1 MKYTYE
7 FSNEENTIEINSEWE
22 AILSELD
29 KKEFNLNRAE
39 TRRHE
44 SLDISNEY
52 SLWLKS
58 IDQSLENI
66 MSDENDMSME
76 ERLHIAITKLKPNQ
90 RKLINAIYFEGISVN
105 DYAAQ
110 EGVKQNAISMRL
122 ARAKNNLKKFLEK
135 PWYLL
140 FQMSV

>member
-7 FSNEENTIEINSEWE
+7 FSNGENTIEINSKWK

-58 IDQSLENI
+58 IDKSLENI
-66 MSDENDMSME
+66 MSDENDLSME
-76 ERLHIAITKLKPNQ
+76 ERLHIAISKLKPKQ
-90 RKLINAIYFEGISVN
+90 RDLIVDIYFKHIYVN
-105 DYAAQ
+105 DFADK
-110 EGVKQNAISMRL
+110 EVVKQNEI
-122 ARAKNNLKKFLEK
+122 
-135 PWYLL
+135 
-140 FQMSV
+140 